1 MKSTCSYLRL
11 KVTYFAFEDVGCIE
25 VMGCV
30 KKLSQTVPAGRD
42 LEYRTLEYWESR
54 IPRVPGYRVPIPYS
68 TYSIIVPRKSKTQIW
83 DSRIRSLTVNPGD
96 SIWDL
101 DPCPRDQEDPTY
113 RIWGSHPRAASGV
126 GYEIRPVVRK

>member
-11 KVTYFAFEDVGCIE
+11 KVTYFAVEEVGCIE

-42 LEYRTLEYWESR
+42 LEYRSTGNLGFLE
-54 IPRVPGYRVPIPYS
+54 YRVPIPYS

-83 DSRIRSLTVNPGD
+83 DSRIRSPGSLTVNPGD

-101 DPCPRDQEDPTY
+101 DPCHRDPEDP
-113 RIWGSHPRAASGV
+113 GSGDPTPAAASGV